1 MKYVIQPVF
10 RERAKGRKGDNG
22 EGEFTKLYPSMLNDV
37 MIPVPVDRE
46 RNVDLQAQQD
56 IAKRYFSAEQC
67 KSDVIEKLDA
77 LIAQRIDLI

>member
-1 MKYVIQPVF
+1 MIQPVF
-10 RERAKGRKGDNG
+10 RERAKGRNGDNG
-22 EGEFTKLYPSMLNDV
+22 EDEFTKLYPSMLNDV